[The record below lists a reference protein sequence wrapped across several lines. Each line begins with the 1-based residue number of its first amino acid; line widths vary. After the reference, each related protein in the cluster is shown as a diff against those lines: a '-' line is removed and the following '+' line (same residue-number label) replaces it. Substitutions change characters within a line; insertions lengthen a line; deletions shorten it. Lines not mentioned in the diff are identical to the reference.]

1 MNKAILSTPALC
13 LVSVLGA
20 APAHAIGGLGFPN
33 GTAFNG
39 LGANGGGWG
48 LSNGTTFNGKQ
59 LNGKSLNGKSLNG
72 KSLNG
77 KQLNGTCQ
85 TGAEPV
91 CQRSGAFAIHVVRLA
106 DGRVIA
112 VK

>member
-1 MNKAILSTPALC
+1 MNKAILSTAALC
-13 LVSVLGA
+13 LVSVLGT

-39 LGANGGGWG
+39 FGANGGGRG

-59 LNGKSLNGKSLNG
+59 LNGKQLNG